1 MSDGTNQW
9 RRLALTFFHI
19 EESRVLSF
27 DPWLSGLLG
36 KPAYHLS
43 MHASPHG
50 EPLRELAPGPAFVD
64 AKVPTGDLADVRLLE
79 SSGFRIVDVSVQLA
93 ADTQSIPR
101 LDRPEIDFANAG
113 DEDGVAAIAEKS
125 FIFDRFHADPLT
137 SPAAGAVKREWAR
150 NFFRGKRGTWMVV
163 ARQRV
168 GVVGFLQ
175 LLRVKANL
183 VVDLIAVTE
192 GARGCGLGQAM
203 ISFAARHCGPFERV
217 EVGTQ
222 VTNAPSLRLY
232 EGLGFRAHSSQY
244 VLHCHRGLA

>member
-1 MSDGTNQW
+1 M
-9 RRLALTFFHI
+9 
-19 EESRVLSF
+19 LSF

-137 SPAAGAVKREWAR
+137 SSAAGLIKREWAR
-150 NFFRGKRGTWMVV
+150 NFFRGERGAWMVV
-163 ARQRV
+163 ARQRAD
-168 GVVGFLQ
+168 VVGFL
-175 LLRVKANL
+175 LLLADDSHL
-183 VVDLIAVTE
+183 AIDLIAVRDQ
-192 GARGCGLGQAM
+192 ARGNGLAEAM
-203 ISFAARHCGPFERV
+203 LAFASAKCGPLGSV
-217 EVGTQ
+217 KVGTQ
-222 VTNAPSLRLY
+222 VSNVPSLRLY
-232 EGLGFRAHSSQY
+232 EKLGFRIERSKY
-244 VLHCHRGLA
+244 VLHFHQGL